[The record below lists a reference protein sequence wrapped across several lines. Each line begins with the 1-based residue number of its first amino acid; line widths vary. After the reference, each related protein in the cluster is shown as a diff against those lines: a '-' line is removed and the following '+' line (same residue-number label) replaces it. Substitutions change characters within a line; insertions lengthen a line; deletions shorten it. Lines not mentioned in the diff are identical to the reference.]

1 MKKMIS
7 FLGVFLMLSSNA
19 VLFAQM
25 PVAMTPVAAPS
36 GMEQIGI
43 VAAAKGKVELTMPGQ
58 VGRVAHGND
67 KPELPGFL
75 TTFLTHVDINDVG
88 LRSGQCGRHFG
99 KQPFAVVAGDRNAG
113 LE

>member
-58 VGRVAHGND
+58 VGRVAQSGQPVFMRDEIKTDAQGN
-67 KPELPGFL
+67 
-75 TTFLTHVDINDVG
+75 
-88 LRSGQCGRHFG
+88 LRSCF
-99 KQPFAVVAGDRNAG
+99 
-113 LE
+113 